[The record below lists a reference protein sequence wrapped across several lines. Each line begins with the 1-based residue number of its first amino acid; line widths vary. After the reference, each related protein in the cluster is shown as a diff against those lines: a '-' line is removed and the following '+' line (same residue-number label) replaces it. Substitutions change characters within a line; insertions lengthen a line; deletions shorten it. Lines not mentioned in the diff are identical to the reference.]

1 MSEKLNNLL
10 NKLGAEVLSEDAK
23 AQIIKQFED
32 LIAEKAQIH
41 VKNAKEKLDAEH
53 SQLLEKL
60 LANIDA
66 DHAKKFKLQWKAL
79 IKNML
84 KN

>member
-32 LIAEKAQIH
+32 LIAE
-41 VKNAKEKLDAEH
+41 NA
-53 SQLLEKL
+53 S
-60 LANIDA
+60 
-66 DHAKKFKLQWKAL
+66 
-79 IKNML
+79 
-84 KN
+84 